1 MSTLAPSISSVRTN
15 ASAWRW
21 RLTAT
26 IARIGLAWRLATN
39 RLTEFDGSDL
49 IERGSEVSGRFA
61 LEEISTDDIHELA
74 IDLYGDHPRL
84 RALCHEAAR
93 HVSRK
98 HESNDELLGSLQDR
112 ALEKV
117 RDYADADG
125 IELPMAS

>member
-1 MSTLAPSISSVRTN
+1 MSTLAPSISSVRPN

-21 RLTAT
+21 RFAAT

-49 IERGSEVSGRFA
+49 MERGSEVSGRFA
-61 LEEISTDDIHELA
+61 LEEISADDIYELA
-74 IDLYGDHPRL
+74 VDLYGDHPRL

-93 HVSRK
+93 HVARK
-98 HESNDELLGSLQDR
+98 HETNDQLLGSLQDR

-125 IELPMAS
+125 IELPMPS